1 MYLFRAMFDSYIR
14 SRHLVELDYE
24 QQAMNALAEASDVG
38 VAEAIENARAAL
50 AQPDRTR
57 VFLDQRILLE
67 EMGVKLLRLIGFQM
81 SIDEP
86 FLARNPERGALL
98 DKLDRPLN
106 DRLWLEA
113 EFQKILAVEG
123 SDLQLPMID
132 RIVHWEDP
140 GPGGFYDDL
149 GNATKQPHLVRTST
163 QWNDPGFVEGPQ
175 EAHYRSLNN
184 YSRGQ
189 ISPLK
194 WSWLDYAQGTPMMV
208 RYEDLPADAKY
219 RLRVTYHGRF
229 APVMTLTANGHH
241 EIHGALAMPVPVWP
255 VEFDIPHTLTLDGR
269 LELRWDLVDRRGC
282 QVAEVWLMR
291 R

>member
-1 MYLFRAMFDSYIR
+1 
-14 SRHLVELDYE
+14 VELGYE
-24 QQAMNALAEASDVG
+24 EQAMKALAQAGELG
-38 VAEAIENARAAL
+38 VEKAIENARAEL
-50 AQPDRTR
+50 AQPDRIR
-57 VFLDQRILLE
+57 VFLDQRVLLE
-67 EMGVKLLRLIGFQM
+67 EIGVKLLRLIGFQM

-106 DRLWLEA
+106 DRLWLQGEL
-113 EFQKILAVEG
+113 QKISATKD
-123 SDLQLPMID
+123 SATQLEMID
-132 RIVHWEDP
+132 RILHWEDP

-149 GNATKQPHLVRTST
+149 GNSTKQPHLVRTST
-163 QWNDPGFVEGPQ
+163 RWDDPGFVRGPQ
-175 EAHYRSLNN
+175 EAHFRSLNN

-189 ISPLK
+189 VSPLK

-208 RYEDLPADAKY
+208 RYKDLPADAKY

-241 EIHGALAMPVPVWP
+241 EIHGALAMPEPVWP
-255 VEFDIPHTLTLDGR
+255 VEFDIPHVLTRNGK